1 MCSCQTLHS
10 MGMVTR
16 RSNNLNQD
24 RYGGPL
30 KKAWQ
35 SHVCYVFFYKLTPSG
50 WFYIRSMLKFVFIPS
65 LLSQNGGFNGQS
77 DGRNGL
83 LQPPDA

>member
-1 MCSCQTLHS
+1 MCSCQTLHGV
-10 MGMVTR
+10 GMVTR

-35 SHVCYVFFYKLTPSG
+35 SHVCYDFF
-50 WFYIRSMLKFVFIPS
+50 
-65 LLSQNGGFNGQS
+65 
-77 DGRNGL
+77 
-83 LQPPDA
+83 LQPEKDETEPSRDEDKKKPDQSSDSDQL

>member
-1 MCSCQTLHS
+1 MCSCQTLHGV
-10 MGMVTR
+10 GMVTR

-35 SHVCYVFFYKLTPSG
+35 SHVRYDL
-50 WFYIRSMLKFVFIPS
+50 
-65 LLSQNGGFNGQS
+65 
-77 DGRNGL
+77 L
-83 LQPPDA
+83 LQINAKRLVLYSFDVEVCFYTLTLIAKWRV